1 MDSKFSGCLGTKGFG
16 TAGAGTAAR
25 TWSPPECSVVLMTG
39 ADVILLDVKEKEE
52 DDDDG
57 GDDIAVG

>member
-1 MDSKFSGCLGTKGFG
+1 
-16 TAGAGTAAR
+16 
-25 TWSPPECSVVLMTG
+25 MTG
-39 ADVILLDVKEKEE
+39 ADVILLDVKEKEDD